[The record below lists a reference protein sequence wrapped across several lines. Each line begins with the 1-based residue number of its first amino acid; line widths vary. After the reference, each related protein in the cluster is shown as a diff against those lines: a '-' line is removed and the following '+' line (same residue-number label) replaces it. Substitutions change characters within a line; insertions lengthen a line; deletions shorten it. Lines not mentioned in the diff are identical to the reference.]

1 MLDVD
6 EDLIAD
12 RPGLLII
19 ADKGFA
25 SKEFENDL
33 VMRGA
38 VLPRP
43 SFKWEKK
50 RKGEGPLKSLRQL
63 IESVNDTLKGQL
75 DLEQHGG
82 RTFEGV
88 AARVT
93 QRILAMAAAI
103 WRNHTTGAPS
113 TRPLAA
119 LHH

>member
-1 MLDVD
+1 
-6 EDLIAD
+6 
-12 RPGLLII
+12 
-19 ADKGFA
+19 
-25 SKEFENDL
+25 
-33 VMRGA
+33 
-38 VLPRP
+38 
-43 SFKWEKK
+43 
-50 RKGEGPLKSLRQL
+50 
-63 IESVNDTLKGQL
+63 L

-88 AARVT
+88 AVRVT